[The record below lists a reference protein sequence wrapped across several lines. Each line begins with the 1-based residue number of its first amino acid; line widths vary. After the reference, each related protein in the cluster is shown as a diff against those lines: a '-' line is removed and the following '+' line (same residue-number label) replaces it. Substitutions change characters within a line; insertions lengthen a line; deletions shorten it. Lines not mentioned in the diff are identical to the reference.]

1 MFHLIHNTDLEVTF
15 DMSGVS
21 DHIPSI
27 AFDIFVKWTMPSQEL
42 SLNIKECW
50 FDCEAF
56 DDFERSVRQ
65 LNSNDN
71 GSITL
76 SDLSNNPVLSFKKD
90 GSILITEIYFQ
101 DTLDRGSFT
110 LNTKGSSI
118 ELSEIRDKLGAFDK
132 WW

>member
-21 DHIPSI
+21 DHIPTV

-42 SLNIKECW
+42 SLNVKECW
-50 FDCEAF
+50 FDCEKF
-56 DDFERSVRQ
+56 DDFEGAVRQ
-65 LNSNDN
+65 LISKDN
-71 GSITL
+71 GSIIL
-76 SDLSNNPVLSFKKD
+76 HDLSNNPVISLTKS
-90 GSILITEIYFQ
+90 GEVLITEMYFQ

-110 LNTKGSSI
+110 LNTKSRSI